1 MTKWNLNSKR
11 KKTGGLLKKGRKKK
25 RYQRARDYLPSH
37 VGKKVVKVKKARSD
51 NVKRIGLGLNE
62 ANVMIEGKAQK
73 TKIIH
78 VIENPADP
86 HFVRRNIVT
95 KGAII
100 QTEIGKARVT
110 SRPGQSGAINAVLID
125 RTMTK
130 EKIKKK

>member
-1 MTKWNLNSKR
+1 
-11 KKTGGLLKKGRKKK
+11 
-25 RYQRARDYLPSH
+25 
-37 VGKKVVKVKKARSD
+37 
-51 NVKRIGLGLNE
+51 
-62 ANVMIEGKAQK
+62 
-73 TKIIH
+73 
-78 VIENPADP
+78 
-86 HFVRRNIVT
+86 VT